1 MLTPRSVEERF
12 DDAIMEC
19 MMTTT
24 TLKEECGC
32 ARSPTLLSLVSFAR
46 ARFFVCEEE
55 QNLEKAKEDVGKK
68 TRKREKKN

>member
-46 ARFFVCEEE
+46 ARFFVVKK
-55 QNLEKAKEDVGKK
+55 NRTSKRPKK
-68 TRKREKKN
+68 T